1 MVCMAKLKV
10 ENLKVSFGN
19 KGVLEDVTFEA
30 DNQFTCVIG
39 RSGVGKSTLLKCLL
53 GEVKYQGN
61 IVLNGKVAY
70 IPQANQMVPWLDVEQ
85 NILIANKD
93 ADIDNLLEMVELNGI
108 SKYAYAGSLSGGQ
121 IQRIALA
128 RAIASGADII
138 LCDEPFS
145 ALDYL
150 TREKLQELARK
161 IFEGKTV
168 IYVTHDL
175 YEATYL
181 ADLLI
186 ILRQG
191 DYDALKFS
199 QKIDRDSQLFFD
211 TISLLRTA
219 FLNGVDKHRV
229 RALGYIFSKRIS
241 PSSILD
247 LRKERCPYPLVIAKK
262 ELDKMKAGETL
273 KVITDDPA
281 APENIKLW
289 AKEAGVDVEIKE
301 KGNNEYAEVY
311 IGK

>member
-1 MVCMAKLKV
+1 MAKLKV
-10 ENLKVSFGN
+10 QNLNVSFGS
-19 KGVLEDVTFEA
+19 KSILEDINFEA

-39 RSGVGKSTLLKCLL
+39 RSGIGKSTLLKCLL
-53 GEVKYQGN
+53 GEIKYQGN
-61 IVLNGKVAY
+61 ISLNGKVAY
-70 IPQANQMVPWLDVEQ
+70 IPQANQMVPWLNVEQ
-85 NILIANKD
+85 NICIANKD
-93 ADIDNLLEMVELNGI
+93 ADIDNLLEMVELHGV
-108 SKYAYAGSLSGGQ
+108 SRYAYARSLSGGQ

-150 TREKLQELARK
+150 TREKLQELARR

-181 ADLLI
+181 ADLLVV
-186 ILRQG
+186 LRQR
-191 DYDALKFS
+191 DYDILKFS

-211 TISLLRTA
+211 TISLLRSA

-229 RALGYIFSKRIS
+229 KALGHILNRRIP
-241 PSSILD
+241 PSCVLD
-247 LRKERCPYPLVIAKK
+247 LRNERCPYPLVMAKK
-262 ELDKMKAGETL
+262 KLDKMKAGETL
-273 KVITDDPA
+273 KVITDDPS
-281 APENIKLW
+281 APENIQFW
-289 AKEAGVDVEIKE
+289 AKEVGVEVDIEE
-301 KGNNEYAEVY
+301 MGNKKYAEIY

>member
-10 ENLKVSFGN
+10 QNLNVSFGD
-19 KGVLEDVTFEA
+19 KGVLQDITFEA
-30 DNQFTCVIG
+30 DNQFTYVIG

-61 IVLNGKVAY
+61 ITLNGKVVY
-70 IPQANQMVPWLDVEQ
+70 IPQANQMVPWLNVEQ
-85 NILIANKD
+85 NIRIANDD
-93 ADIDNLLEMVELNGI
+93 ADIDNLLEMVELYGV
-108 SKYAYAGSLSGGQ
+108 SKYAYARNLSGGQ

-150 TREKLQELARK
+150 TREKLQELAKK

-181 ADLLI
+181 ADLLV
-186 ILRQG
+186 ILRQR
-191 DYDALKFS
+191 DYDVLKFS

-211 TISLLRTA
+211 VISLLRPA
-219 FLNGVDKHRV
+219 FLNGVDKHNI
-229 RALGYIFSKRIS
+229 RALGRSLDKRIA
-241 PSSILD
+241 PSYILD
-247 LRKERCPYPLVIAKK
+247 LKNEHRPYPLV
-262 ELDKMKAGETL
+262 M
-273 KVITDDPA
+273 
-281 APENIKLW
+281 
-289 AKEAGVDVEIKE
+289 AKEGT
-301 KGNNEYAEVY
+301 
-311 IGK
+311 

>member
-1 MVCMAKLKV
+1 MAKLKV
-10 ENLKVSFGN
+10 ENLRVSFGN
-19 KGVLEDVTFEA
+19 KSVLEDITFEA

-39 RSGVGKSTLLKCLL
+39 RSGVGKSSLLKCLL
-53 GEVKYQGN
+53 GEVNHQGN
-61 IVLNGKVAY
+61 ITLNDKVAY
-70 IPQANQMVPWLDVEQ
+70 IPQANQMVPWLNVEQ
-85 NILIANKD
+85 NIYIANKD
-93 ADIDNLLEMVELNGI
+93 ADINNLLEMVELHGV
-108 SKYAYAGSLSGGQ
+108 SRYAYARSLSGGQ
-121 IQRIALA
+121 VQRIALA

-181 ADLLI
+181 ADQLVV
-186 ILRQG
+186 LRKG
-191 DYDALKFS
+191 DYDVLKFS

-211 TISLLRTA
+211 TISLLRSA

-229 RALGYIFSKRIS
+229 RALGHILDRRT
-241 PSSILD
+241 PSCVLD
-247 LRKERCPYPLVIAKK
+247 LRNERCPYPLIIAKK
-262 ELDKMKAGETL
+262 ELDKMKAGDIL
-273 KVITDDPA
+273 KVITDDPS
-281 APENIKLW
+281 APENIQFW
-289 AKEAGVDVEIKE
+289 AKEAGVDVEIEE
-301 KGNNEYAEVY
+301 KGNKEYAEIY